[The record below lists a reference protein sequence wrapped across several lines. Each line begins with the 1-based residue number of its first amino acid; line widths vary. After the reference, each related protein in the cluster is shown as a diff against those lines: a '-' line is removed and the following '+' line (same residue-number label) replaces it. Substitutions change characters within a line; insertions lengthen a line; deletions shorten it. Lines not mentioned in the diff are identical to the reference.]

1 MLITINKLAE
11 ITGIDRRVVT
21 RTLDMLPPEQ
31 MRANK
36 RLFCSKKALKLLY
49 AMPASEDK
57 LDLTAERAREARAS
71 ATLKELEIER
81 VAGRMVEVSAIES
94 DLAAWVIAIRNE
106 IESGIGRLVAEVER
120 RHGITIAADFV
131 ERFIEKLLNK
141 LAAPGLGTAAVVID
155 QVDDD

>member
-21 RTLDMLPPEQ
+21 RTLDTLPPEQ

-49 AMPASEDK
+49 ALPASDDK
-57 LDLTAERAREARAS
+57 LDLTTERAREARAS
-71 ATLKELEIER
+71 AALKELQLEKELGNVVV
-81 VAGRMVEVSAIES
+81 VADLEAM
-94 DLAAWVIAIRNE
+94 LAAWVIAMRNE
-106 IESGIGRLVAEVER
+106 IESGIGRLVAEIER
-120 RHGITIAADFV
+120 RHGITVAADFV
-131 ERFIEKLLNK
+131 EQFIEKLLNR
-141 LAAPGLGTAAVVID
+141 LAAPGLGADGVTID